1 MYRLQ
6 KEKNI
11 NMLYNTLLAL
21 GVMLACLHLAFE
33 LFDMV
38 LSIVY
43 YDKFN
48 VSSIT
53 YVVCQLLTIYVP
65 FMLIIPNGNS
75 PKAIKLKWVLYAIA
89 ICYIIGN
96 CWIVYYIVMNSFAD
110 FFSSGFS
117 EFYAFQRENA
127 LMFNYINWGCYEP
140 IGVLFSCIAAL
151 LHFIC
156 ARTLRKGRKT
166 FRTMLILILA
176 LTTGIPSFYK
186 LFAYS
191 HLSINMEFTLIKNM
205 FLIASQAL
213 CYGALISLSL
223 SHRLWQQTLWTVARK
238 SQYRR

>member
-11 NMLYNTLLAL
+11 NMLYNALLAL
-21 GVMLACLHLAFE
+21 SVILACLHLADE

-48 VSSIT
+48 VSSII

-65 FMLIIPNGNS
+65 FMLIIPNGS
-75 PKAIKLKWVLYAIA
+75 TPKAIILKWVLYAIA
-89 ICYIIGN
+89 ICYLIGN
-96 CWIVYYIVMNSFAD
+96 CWVVYYMVANSFTD
-110 FFSSGFS
+110 FFSSGFN

-151 LHFIC
+151 LYFIC

-166 FRTMLILILA
+166 FRVMLILILA
-176 LTTGIPSFYK
+176 LTFGLPTFYK

-191 HLSINMEFTLIKNM
+191 HLSISMEFTLIKNM
-205 FLIASQAL
+205 FLVASQATG
-213 CYGALISLSL
+213 YGALISLSL
-223 SHRLWQQTLWTVARK
+223 SHRSWQQTLWTVARK